1 MSNLL
6 KTISTWLLALIIVA
20 GSLLFFENDFL
31 WKTQELNLFLTTPA
45 FFSQQMVVPGGFLT
59 YIGTFL
65 TQFLAIP
72 WLGVLMLCALWYLLM
87 WLTRRTFC
95 ISHRWSVLM
104 LIPVALIL
112 LTIVDMGSWVYL
124 LKLRG
129 HFFVTTLGVTSVVAL
144 LWAFRCLPSRFQLRA
159 VFIVLVVLVGF
170 PLLGIYAL
178 AAALLMGIWTWRL
191 TTKGESAVNT
201 FAAVL
206 SLVAIPLLYYRF
218 VYHETNL
225 VNLYWAELP
234 LFRVLNEHHIYYLP
248 YYLLLLFFIA
258 IAVCYQKDHLSL
270 PLSQGEGTKKQP
282 NRLPLGEIREGLRV
296 GLLFLLIAYGVFHFW
311 YKDEN
316 FHHELKMQRCI
327 DRADWSGVMDE
338 AARQQDE
345 PTRAIV
351 MMRNM
356 ALSRLG
362 QQGSM
367 MYQYRNG
374 SKPAAAPFGISMMQ
388 VFGGTLFYYQ
398 YGLLNYCNRMCME
411 MGVEFDWRPEY
422 IKYLA
427 KCAILEGDQQVARK
441 YLGILRHTLFFDDWA
456 CQMEPL
462 VGNPQAIAQNAE
474 LEPITHMLHFENRLT
489 SDQGLVEQFIMRQL
503 AYSTDTSDP
512 YFQEQALLASLWVKD
527 SRAFWARFADYIQLH
542 PGKDMPIHYQ
552 EAAYFFGSE
561 EGRNLS
567 NVPFDQRV
575 KDSYASFTQ
584 VASKYDDQDITQVR
598 EALYPLFGN
607 TFYYDFYLMS
617 NLQPY

>member
-1 MSNLL
+1 ML
-6 KTISTWLLALIIVA
+6 KSLFTWLLALVLIA
-20 GSLLFFENDFL
+20 GSLLLFESDFL
-31 WKTQELNLFLTTPA
+31 WKTQELNLFLTTSD
-45 FFSQQMVVPGGFLT
+45 FFSQQMVVSGGFLT
-59 YIGTFL
+59 YLGTFL

-72 WLGVLMLCALWYLLM
+72 WLGVLMLCGLWYLLM
-87 WLTRRTFC
+87 WMTRRTFR

-112 LTIVDMGSWVYL
+112 LTIVDMGYWIYVM
-124 LKLRG
+124 KLRG
-129 HFFVTTLGVTSVVAL
+129 HFFVTTLGVTAVVAL
-144 LWAFRCLPSRFQLRA
+144 LWAFRTLPSKWNLRA
-159 VFIVLVVLVGF
+159 LFIFLVVLVGY
-170 PLLGIYAL
+170 PLFGIYAL
-178 AAALLMGIWTWRL
+178 AAAVLMGIWTWRL

-201 FAAVL
+201 FVVL
-206 SLVAIPLLYYRF
+206 LSVGAIPLLYYRF

-225 VNLYWAELP
+225 INIFWTELP
-234 LFRVLNEHHIYYLP
+234 LYRVVNEHHIYYLP
-248 YYLLLLFFIA
+248 YYLLLLFFIVM
-258 IAVCYQKDHLSL
+258 AVCYRPTQGVAKPFTDSH
-270 PLSQGEGTKKQP
+270 SQPKWAW
-282 NRLPLGEIREGLRV
+282 IRSV
-296 GLLFLLIAYGVFHFW
+296 APSVLLFLLIAYGVFHFW

-351 MMRNM
+351 MMRNL

-362 QQGSM
+362 RQGSM

-388 VFGGTLFYYQ
+388 VFGGILFYYQ

-422 IKYLA
+422 IKYMA

-456 CQMEPL
+456 SQMESF
-462 VGNPQAIAQNAE
+462 VGNPHAIAQNAE
-474 LEPITHMLHFENRLT
+474 FEPITHMFHYQNQLT
-489 SDQGLVEQFIMRQL
+489 SDQGLIEEFIMQQL

-527 SRAFWARFADYIQLH
+527 SRVFWARFADYVQLH
-542 PGKDMPIHYQ
+542 PGKDMPICYQ
-552 EAAYFFGSE
+552 EAAYFFGSQE
-561 EGRNLS
+561 ERNLS
-567 NVPFDQRV
+567 GVPFDQRV
-575 KDSYASFTQ
+575 MDSYASFIQ
-584 VASKYDDQDITQVR
+584 VASKYEEQEVSKVR
-598 EALYPLFGN
+598 EILYPLFGT
-607 TFYYDFYLMS
+607 TFYYDYYLMS

>member
-6 KTISTWLLALIIVA
+6 RTITIWLLALIIVA

-112 LTIVDMGSWVYL
+112 LTIVDMGYWVYL

-144 LWAFRCLPSRFQLRA
+144 LWAFHCLPSRFQLRA

-270 PLSQGEGTKKQP
+270 PLSQGEKTKKQP
-282 NRLPLGEIREGLRV
+282 NRLPLGKIREGLRV

-311 YKDEN
+311 FKDEN

-351 MMRNM
+351 MMRNL

-374 SKPAAAPFGISMMQ
+374 SKPAATPFGISMMQ

-441 YLGILRHTLFFDDWA
+441 YLSILHHTLFFDDWA
-456 CQMEPL
+456 RQMEPL

-474 LEPITHMLHFENRLT
+474 LEPITHMLHYENRLT

-542 PGKDMPIHYQ
+542 PSKDMPIHYQ

-584 VASKYDDQDITQVR
+584 VAPKYQDQDITQVR

>member
-1 MSNLL
+1 MFKSLF
-6 KTISTWLLALIIVA
+6 TWLLALVLIA
-20 GSLLFFENDFL
+20 GSLLLFESDFL
-31 WKTQELNLFLTTPA
+31 WKTQELNLFLTTSD
-45 FFSQQMVVPGGFLT
+45 FFSQQMVVSGGFLT
-59 YIGTFL
+59 YLGTFL

-72 WLGVLMLCALWYLLM
+72 WLGVLMLCGLWYLLM
-87 WLTRRTFC
+87 WMTRRTFR

-112 LTIVDMGSWVYL
+112 LTIVDMGYWIYVM
-124 LKLRG
+124 KLRG
-129 HFFVTTLGVTSVVAL
+129 HFFVTTLGVTAVVAL
-144 LWAFRCLPSRFQLRA
+144 LWAFRTLPSKWNLRA
-159 VFIVLVVLVGF
+159 LFIFLVVLVGY
-170 PLLGIYAL
+170 PLFGIYAL
-178 AAALLMGIWTWRL
+178 AAAVLMGIWTWRL

-201 FAAVL
+201 FVVL
-206 SLVAIPLLYYRF
+206 LSVGAIPLLYYRF

-225 VNLYWAELP
+225 INIFWTELP
-234 LFRVLNEHHIYYLP
+234 LYRVVNEHHIYYLP
-248 YYLLLLFFIA
+248 YYLLLLFFIVM
-258 IAVCYQKDHLSL
+258 AVCYRPTQGVAKPFTDSH
-270 PLSQGEGTKKQP
+270 SQPKWAW
-282 NRLPLGEIREGLRV
+282 IRSV
-296 GLLFLLIAYGVFHFW
+296 APSVLLFLLIAYGVFHFW

-351 MMRNM
+351 MMRNL

-362 QQGSM
+362 RQGSM

-388 VFGGTLFYYQ
+388 VFGGILFYYQ

-422 IKYLA
+422 IKYMA

-456 CQMEPL
+456 SQMESF

-474 LEPITHMLHFENRLT
+474 FEPITHMLHYQNQLT
-489 SDQGLVEQFIMRQL
+489 SDQGLIEEFIMQQL

-527 SRAFWARFADYIQLH
+527 SRVFWARFADYVQLH
-542 PGKDMPIHYQ
+542 PGKDMPIYYQ
-552 EAAYFFGSE
+552 EAAYLFGNLE
-561 EGRNLS
+561 ERNLS

-575 KDSYASFTQ
+575 MDSFTSFMQ
-584 VASKYDDQDITQVR
+584 VASKYEGQDVGPAR
-598 EALYPLFGN
+598 EAHYPLFGT
-607 TFYYDFYLMS
+607 TFYYDYYLMS

>member
-1 MSNLL
+1 MLKSLL
-6 KTISTWLLALIIVA
+6 TWLLALVLIA
-20 GSLLFFENDFL
+20 GSLLFFESDFL
-31 WKTQELNLFLTTPA
+31 WKTQELNLFLTTPE
-45 FFSQQMVVPGGFLT
+45 FFSQQMVVSGGFLT
-59 YIGTFL
+59 YVGTFL

-72 WLGVLMLCALWYLLM
+72 WLGVLMLCGLWYLLM
-87 WLTRRTFC
+87 WMTRRAFL

-112 LTIVDMGSWVYL
+112 LTIVDMGYWVYL

-129 HFFVTTLGVTSVVAL
+129 HFFVTTLGVTAVVAL
-144 LWAFRCLPSRFQLRA
+144 LWAFRCLPSRFYLRSA
-159 VFIVLVVLVGF
+159 FIVLATLVGY

-178 AAALLMGIWTWRL
+178 AAAVLMGIWTWRL
-191 TTKGESAVNT
+191 TTKGESMVNT
-201 FAAVL
+201 IVAIL
-206 SLVAIPLLYYRF
+206 SVGAIPLLYYRF

-225 VNLYWAELP
+225 VNIYWTELP
-234 LFRVLNEHHIYYLP
+234 LFRVINEHHIYYLP
-248 YYLLLLFFIA
+248 YYLLLLFFIVM
-258 IAVCYQKDHLSL
+258 AVCYRQDRAVKPFIDSPAKENIKKRKWL
-270 PLSQGEGTKKQP
+270 PSMRGVG
-282 NRLPLGEIREGLRV
+282 G
-296 GLLFLLIAYGVFHFW
+296 GLLFLLIAYGIFHFW

-327 DRADWSGVMDE
+327 DRADWSGVMEE

-351 MMRNM
+351 MMRNL

-362 QQGSM
+362 RQGSM

-388 VFGGTLFYYQ
+388 LFGGTLFYYQ

-411 MGVEFDWRPEY
+411 FGVEFDWRPEY
-422 IKYLA
+422 IKYMA
-427 KCAILEGDQQVARK
+427 KCAILEGDEQVARK
-441 YLGILRHTLFFDDWA
+441 YLGILHHTLFFDEWA
-456 CQMEPL
+456 SQMEPL
-462 VGNPQAIAQNAE
+462 VGNSQAIAQNAE
-474 LEPITHMLHFENRLT
+474 LEPITHMLHYQNQLT
-489 SDQGLVEQFIMRQL
+489 SDQGLIEQFIMRQL

-512 YFQEQALLASLWVKD
+512 YFQEQALLATLWVKD
-527 SRAFWARFADYIQLH
+527 PRVFWARFTDYIQLH
-542 PGKDMPIHYQ
+542 PGVDMPIHYQ
-552 EAAYFFGSE
+552 EAAYLFGSE

-584 VASKYDDQDITQVR
+584 VASKYEDQDITQVR
-598 EALYPLFGN
+598 DALYPLFGT
-607 TFYYDFYLMS
+607 TFYYDYYLMS

>member
-1 MSNLL
+1 MSNML
-6 KTISTWLLALIIVA
+6 KSIATWLIAL
-20 GSLLFFENDFL
+20 LLIAAALMLFESDFL
-31 WKTQELNLFLTTPA
+31 WKTQELNLFLTTSD
-45 FFSQQMVVPGGFLT
+45 FFGRQMVVAGGFLT
-59 YIGTFL
+59 YLGTFF

-72 WLGVLMLCALWYLLM
+72 WLGVLMLCGCWFLLM
-87 WLTRRTFC
+87 WLTRRTFR

-112 LTIVDMGSWVYL
+112 LTIVNMGYWVYL

-129 HFFVTTLGVTSVVAL
+129 HFFVTTLGITAVVAL
-144 LWAFRCLPSRFQLRA
+144 LWAFRSLPSRFYLRSA
-159 VFIVLVVLVGF
+159 FIFLVVLAGY
-170 PLLGIYAL
+170 PLLGVYAL
-178 AAALLMGIWTWRL
+178 AAAIVMGFWTWRL
-191 TTKGESAVNT
+191 TTKGESIVNT
-201 FAAVL
+201 LVAVL
-206 SLVAIPLLYYRF
+206 SVLALPLFYYQF

-225 VNLYWAELP
+225 VNIYWAELP

-258 IAVCYQKDHLSL
+258 MAVCYK
-270 PLSQGEGTKKQP
+270 EGKAAKPFTAPAKNEVTKK
-282 NRLPLGEIREGLRV
+282 RKWLPSKGGVGR
-296 GLLFLLIAYGVFHFW
+296 GLLLLLIAYGVFHFW

-351 MMRNM
+351 MMRNL

-362 QQGSM
+362 RQGSM

-374 SKPAAAPFGISMMQ
+374 SKSAAAPFGISMMQ
-388 VFGGTLFYYQ
+388 VIGGTLMYYQ

-422 IKYLA
+422 IKYMA
-427 KCAILEGDQQVARK
+427 KCAILESDQQVARK
-441 YLGILRHTLFFDDWA
+441 YLGILRHTLFFDEWA
-456 CQMEPL
+456 SQMEPL

-474 LEPITHMLHFENRLT
+474 LEPITHMLHYQNQLT
-489 SDQGLVEQFIMRQL
+489 SDQGLIEQFIMRQL
-503 AYSTDTSDP
+503 AYSSDASDP
-512 YFQEQALLASLWVKD
+512 YFQEQALLATLWVKD
-527 SRAFWARFADYIQLH
+527 PRAFWARFADYIQLH
-542 PGKDMPIHYQ
+542 PGNEMPIHYQ
-552 EAAYFFGSE
+552 EAAYLFGTE

-567 NVPFDQRV
+567 HVPFDQQV

-584 VASKYDDQDITQVR
+584 VASKYEDQDIEVVR
-598 EALYPLFGN
+598 NALYPIIGN
-607 TFYYDFYLMS
+607 TFYYDYYLMS
-617 NLQPY
+617 NLSQY

>member
-104 LIPVALIL
+104 FIPVALIL
-112 LTIVDMGSWVYL
+112 LTIVDMGYWVYL

-144 LWAFRCLPSRFQLRA
+144 LWAFHCLPSRFQLRA

-270 PLSQGEGTKKQP
+270 PLSQGEKTKKQP
-282 NRLPLGEIREGLRV
+282 NRLPLGKIREGLRV

-311 YKDEN
+311 FKDEN

-351 MMRNM
+351 MMRNL

-441 YLGILRHTLFFDDWA
+441 YLSILHHTLFFDDWA
-456 CQMEPL
+456 RQMEPL

-474 LEPITHMLHFENRLT
+474 LEPITHMLHYENRLT

-584 VASKYDDQDITQVR
+584 VAPKYQDQDITQVR

>member
-6 KTISTWLLALIIVA
+6 RTITIWLLALIIVA

-112 LTIVDMGSWVYL
+112 LTIVDMGYWVYL

-144 LWAFRCLPSRFQLRA
+144 LWAFHCLPSRFRLRA

-270 PLSQGEGTKKQP
+270 PLSQGEKTKKQP
-282 NRLPLGEIREGLRV
+282 NRLPLGKIREGLRV

-311 YKDEN
+311 FKDEN

-351 MMRNM
+351 MMRNL

-374 SKPAAAPFGISMMQ
+374 SKPAATPFGISMMQ

-441 YLGILRHTLFFDDWA
+441 YLSILHHTLFFDDWA
-456 CQMEPL
+456 RQMEPL

-584 VASKYDDQDITQVR
+584 VAPKYQDQDITQVR

>member
-1 MSNLL
+1 ML
-6 KTISTWLLALIIVA
+6 KSFATWLIAL
-20 GSLLFFENDFL
+20 LLIAAALMLFESDFL
-31 WKTQELNLFLTTPA
+31 WKTQELNLFLTTSD
-45 FFSQQMVVPGGFLT
+45 FFGRQMVVAGGFLT
-59 YIGTFL
+59 YLGTFF

-72 WLGVLMLCALWYLLM
+72 WLGVLMLCGCWFLLM
-87 WLTRRTFC
+87 WLTRRAFR

-112 LTIVDMGSWVYL
+112 LTIVDMGYWVYL

-129 HFFVTTLGVTSVVAL
+129 HFFVTTLGITAVVAL
-144 LWAFRCLPSRFQLRA
+144 LWAFRSLPSRFYLRSA
-159 VFIVLVVLVGF
+159 FIFLVVLAGY
-170 PLLGIYAL
+170 PLLGVYAL
-178 AAALLMGIWTWRL
+178 AAAIVMGFWTWRL
-191 TTKGESAVNT
+191 TTKGESIVNT
-201 FAAVL
+201 LVAVL
-206 SLVAIPLLYYRF
+206 SVLALPLFYYRF

-225 VNLYWAELP
+225 VNIYWAELP

-248 YYLLLLFFIA
+248 YYLLLLFFIVM
-258 IAVCYQKDHLSL
+258 AVCYK
-270 PLSQGEGTKKQP
+270 EGKAAKPFTAPAKNEVTKK
-282 NRLPLGEIREGLRV
+282 RKWLPSKGGVGR
-296 GLLFLLIAYGVFHFW
+296 GLLLLLIAYGVFHFW

-351 MMRNM
+351 MMRNL

-362 QQGSM
+362 RQGSM

-374 SKPAAAPFGISMMQ
+374 SKSAAAPFGISMMQ
-388 VFGGTLFYYQ
+388 VIGGTLMYYQ

-422 IKYLA
+422 IKYMA

-441 YLGILRHTLFFDDWA
+441 YLGILRHTLFFDEWA
-456 CQMEPL
+456 SQMEPL

-474 LEPITHMLHFENRLT
+474 LEPITHMLHYQNQLT
-489 SDQGLVEQFIMRQL
+489 SDQGLIEQFIMRQL
-503 AYSTDTSDP
+503 AYSSDASDP
-512 YFQEQALLASLWVKD
+512 YFQEQALLATLWVKD
-527 SRAFWARFADYIQLH
+527 PRAFWARFADYIQLH
-542 PGKDMPIHYQ
+542 PGNEMPIHYQ
-552 EAAYFFGSE
+552 EAAYLFGTE

-567 NVPFDQRV
+567 HVPFDQHV

-584 VASKYDDQDITQVR
+584 VASKYEGQDVEPVR
-598 EALYPLFGN
+598 EVLYPLFGN
-607 TFYYDFYLMS
+607 TFYYDYYLMS
-617 NLQPY
+617 NLSQY

>member
-1 MSNLL
+1 MLKSLL
-6 KTISTWLLALIIVA
+6 TWLLALVLIA
-20 GSLLFFENDFL
+20 GSLLFFESDFL
-31 WKTQELNLFLTTPA
+31 WKTQELNLFLTTPE
-45 FFSQQMVVPGGFLT
+45 FFSQQMVVSGGFLT
-59 YIGTFL
+59 YVGTFF

-72 WLGVLMLCALWYLLM
+72 WLGVLILCGLWYLLM
-87 WLTRRTFC
+87 WMTRRAFRV
-95 ISHRWSVLM
+95 SHRWSVLM

-112 LTIVDMGSWVYL
+112 LTIVDMGYWVYL

-129 HFFVTTLGVTSVVAL
+129 HFFVTTLGVTAVVAL
-144 LWAFRCLPSRFQLRA
+144 LWAFRCLPSRFYLRA
-159 VFIVLVVLVGF
+159 IFIILVVLVGY

-178 AAALLMGIWTWRL
+178 AATVVMGVWTWQL
-191 TTKGESAVNT
+191 ATKGESAVNT
-201 FAAVL
+201 F
-206 SLVAIPLLYYRF
+206 VAILSVVALPLFYYRF

-225 VNLYWAELP
+225 VNIYWTELP
-234 LFRVLNEHHIYYLP
+234 LFRVMNEHHVYYLP
-248 YYLLLLFFIA
+248 YYLLLLFFILM
-258 IAVCYQKDHLSL
+258 AVCYQKDHLSL
-270 PLSQGEGTKKQP
+270 SLSQGEGTKKQS

-296 GLLFLLIAYGVFHFW
+296 ALLFLAIAYGVFHFW

-351 MMRNM
+351 MMRNL
-356 ALSRLG
+356 ALSRLD

-388 VFGGTLFYYQ
+388 LFGGTLFYYQ

-411 MGVEFDWRPEY
+411 LGVEFDWRPEY
-422 IKYLA
+422 IKYMA
-427 KCAILEGDQQVARK
+427 KCATLEGDQQVARK
-441 YLGILRHTLFFDDWA
+441 YLGILHHTLFFEEWA
-456 CQMEPL
+456 TQMEPL
-462 VGNPQAIAQNAE
+462 VGNPQAIAQNTE
-474 LEPITHMLHFENRLT
+474 LEPITHMLHYQNQLT
-489 SDQGLVEQFIMRQL
+489 SDGGMIEQFIMRQL
-503 AYSTDTSDP
+503 AYSTDASDP

-527 SRAFWARFADYIQLH
+527 PRAFWARFADYIRLH

-552 EAAYFFGSE
+552 EAAYFFGYQ

-575 KDSYASFTQ
+575 KDSYASFIQ
-584 VASKYDDQDITQVR
+584 VASKYDDQEITEVR
-598 EALYPLFGN
+598 NALYPLFGN
-607 TFYYDFYLMS
+607 TFYYDYYLMS